1 MPVEG
6 EHYVVVGGT
15 TGSGRAL
22 VRELAARREQVTV
35 IGRHR
40 PPEAESLPGVH
51 VDLVDVTRADDVVA
65 AIERA
70 TGRFGGLNHLVLYQR
85 YRGTGD
91 RWGGEL
97 DVTLS
102 ATKSLVE
109 ACAPHFSRGRNQ
121 AIVAVGSG
129 ASRFVLAEQPVGYH
143 AAKAAL
149 LQMIRYYAV
158 TLGPHGVRAN
168 VVSPDTVIKEE
179 SRRAYEANRELTGLY
194 ESITPLGRMGT
205 SEDVASVV
213 RFLCS
218 DAASFITG
226 LDVVVDGG
234 LSLVGQAAVA
244 RQVAG
249 LGGTRLNR

>member
-1 MPVEG
+1 MAS

-22 VRELAARREQVTV
+22 VRELAARGEQVTV

-40 PPEAESLPGVH
+40 PPEAESLSGVH
-51 VDLVDVTRADDVVA
+51 VELVDVTRADDAVA
-65 AIERA
+65 SIARA
-70 TGRFGGLNHLVLYQR
+70 AGRCGGLNHLVLYQR
-85 YRGTGD
+85 YRGSGD
-91 RWGGEL
+91 RWEGEL
-97 DVTLS
+97 DVTLT

-109 ACAPHFSRGRNQ
+109 ACTPHFRRGFNQ

-158 TLGPHGVRAN
+158 TLGPQGVRAN

-179 SRRAYEANRELTGLY
+179 SRHVYEANRELTGLY

-205 SEDVASVV
+205 SEDVAGVV

-234 LSLVGQAAVA
+234 MSLVGQAAVA

-249 LGGTRLNR
+249 LGGARLNR